1 MSENSLKVSV
11 GFGGDDDNDRDNK
24 KFLETENQL
33 KEGEEFLFD
42 SDYDR
47 GDNKK
52 NSAERFNQL
61 EENEEILFDSGDTK
75 KFTKDT
81 NIDEFY
87 NQIKNLEIP
96 NGLASFLEIKDDLT
110 EKINQII
117 LGMHSFIEK
126 HGIQEIGVN
135 IISEFLGKVYNFFDC
150 CFWFLMVL
158 KTSRPLLDQRIL
170 ECLYQIL
177 VHLSNRNMIILSK
190 RLRIV

>member
-1 MSENSLKVSV
+1 MSENSLKVLV
-11 GFGGDDDNDRDNK
+11 GFGGDGDNGR
-24 KFLETENQL
+24 FSETVNQL
-33 KEGEEFLFD
+33 KGGEELLFD
-42 SDYDR
+42 S
-47 GDNKK
+47 
-52 NSAERFNQL
+52 SAN
-61 EENEEILFDSGDTK
+61 K
-75 KFTKDT
+75 KFTKD
-81 NIDEFY
+81 IDIDKFY
-87 NQIKNLEIP
+87 NQIKKLEIP
-96 NGLASFLEIKDDLT
+96 NDSTSFSKIKDDLT

-158 KTSRPLLDQRIL
+158 KTSRPLLDKRIL